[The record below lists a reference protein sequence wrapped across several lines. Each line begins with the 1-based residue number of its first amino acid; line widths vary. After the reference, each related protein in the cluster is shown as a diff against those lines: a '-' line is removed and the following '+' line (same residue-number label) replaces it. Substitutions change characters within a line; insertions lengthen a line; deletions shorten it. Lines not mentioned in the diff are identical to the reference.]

1 MRRKKLKNKLE
12 KLVNIKAIPIL
23 IAIFVCLLSIGYSA
37 FQQTLL
43 LDTMEMEVLKQSDIN
58 ISDVSIAST
67 KGSAVSLA
75 LSKKEG
81 KITDRIITIS
91 TSSEIIHFIINSFR
105 LRLILLLASFLSLS
119 SIFPS
124 KTGIFI

>member
-37 FQQTLL
+37 FQQNLL
-43 LDTMEMEVLKQSDIN
+43 LDNMEMEILKQSDIN

-67 KGSAVSLA
+67 EGNAVSLA

-81 KITDRIITIS
+81 KITDRINMPQ
-91 TSSEIIHFIINSFR
+91 ED
-105 LRLILLLASFLSLS
+105 S
-119 SIFPS
+119 SI
-124 KTGIFI
+124 T